1 MRIVRQRHE
10 LDASLLE
17 GLLGDGESIGE
28 TGYHAD
34 HLKSCLAK
42 SGNSLERRATRR
54 DQVLDDHD
62 LLPRDELAL
71 DAVLHTVILWFR
83 TNVYE
88 RHVQF
93 VSNQSTLRD
102 GTSSYSGYSISL
114 RELLQDS
121 VNELKLYIIAE
132 FWE

>member
-1 MRIVRQRHE
+1 M
-10 LDASLLE
+10 
-17 GLLGDGESIGE
+17 
-28 TGYHAD
+28 
-34 HLKSCLAK
+34 
-42 SGNSLERRATRR
+42 
-54 DQVLDDHD
+54 
-62 LLPRDELAL
+62 
-71 DAVLHTVILWFR
+71 ILWFR

-102 GTSSYSGYSISL
+102 GTKLPGYSISL
-114 RELLQDS
+114 WELLQDS

>member
-42 SGNSLERRATRR
+42 SGNSLERRTTRR

-62 LLPRDELAL
+62 LRTFGKTTL
-71 DAVLHTVILWFR
+71 DLILHAVILRFR
-83 TNVYE
+83 TNVGVGQCQLVG
-88 RHVQF
+88 H
-93 VSNQSTLRD
+93 
-102 GTSSYSGYSISL
+102 
-114 RELLQDS
+114 
-121 VNELKLYIIAE
+121 
-132 FWE
+132 